1 MEPKERQLLSGNEAV
16 ALAALHMGVALG
28 TGYPG
33 TPSTEILERF
43 SSIGGKAQWAPNEK
57 VALEVGV
64 GTAWANA
71 RALVTMK
78 HVGVNVAADP
88 FFTMAYTGV
97 KGGLVL
103 VSADD
108 PGMASSQ
115 NEQDNRRYA
124 KAAGLVMLEPADAQ
138 ESYDMT
144 RLAFELS
151 EEYAIPVILRMTTR
165 VCHSKAIIH
174 AGLPAIPE
182 REAHFDRDATRY
194 VMVPGYARPA
204 HRRLRDKLKRIGQYS
219 EGAPINF
226 AVPGDK
232 SLGIVTSGV
241 CYLHVREAFPEA
253 SVFKVG
259 MSYPLPIE
267 KIREFA
273 GSVDRCL
280 VVEEGDPCLV
290 ESLRTEGILC
300 EGKDEMYR
308 FGELNVPRIRR
319 IVARDTSPEA
329 PAAKGKPPQ
338 LCQGCPHRMAFS
350 VLKKYDCIIMGDIGC
365 YTLSVMAPFESMD
378 SCLCMGASITA
389 GLGMRHAL
397 PDAEARRVVSIL
409 GDSTFM
415 HSGLTGLAEMVYN
428 PPKTGHI
435 VIILDNGTTAMTGM
449 QEHPGTG
456 RTLDHQATGKI
467 VFEEVA
473 RAMGVTNVVVTEGPP
488 DFDKAVREALSKEE
502 LTLIIMRRVCRLAET
517 KIAAYELAAGRCQ

>member
-1 MEPKERQLLSGNEAV
+1 MEPQERQLLSGNEAV

-43 SSIGGKAQWAPNEK
+43 SKLGGKAQWAPNEK

-64 GTAWANA
+64 GAAWANA

-124 KAAGLVMLEPADAQ
+124 KAAGLMMLEPADAQ
-138 ESYDMT
+138 EAYDMT
-144 RLAFELS
+144 RLGFELS
-151 EEYAIPVILRMTTR
+151 EQFELPVILRMTTR
-165 VCHSKAIIH
+165 VCHSKAIVCPGAPSL
-174 AGLPAIPE
+174 AG
-182 REAHFDRDATRY
+182 REPFFKKDAPSY

-204 HRRLRDKLKRIGQYS
+204 HRRLREKLKKIQ
-219 EGAPINF
+219 AWCDTAAINF

-232 SLGIVTSGV
+232 SLGIVTAGV
-241 CYLHVREAFPEA
+241 CYLHVREAAPNA

-259 MSYPLPIE
+259 MSYPYPTE
-267 KIREFA
+267 KIRAFA
-273 GSVDRCL
+273 KGVDRLL
-280 VVEEGDPCLV
+280 VVEEGDPYLV
-290 ESLRTEGILC
+290 ESLRTEGIEC

-308 FGELNVPRIRR
+308 FGELNVTRIRQ

-329 PAAKGKPPQ
+329 PPPKGKPPV
-338 LCQGCPHRMAFS
+338 LCKGCPHRMAFAAM
-350 VLKKYDCIIMGDIGC
+350 KKYDCIIEGDIGC
-365 YTLSVMAPFESMD
+365 YTLSVMAPFETMD
-378 SCLCMGASITA
+378 SCLCMGASITN
-389 GLGMRHAL
+389 GLGMRHVL
-397 PDAEARRVVSIL
+397 PDDHARRVVSVL

-456 RTLDHQATGKI
+456 RTLAHQATGKI

-473 RAMGVTNVVVTEGPP
+473 KAMGVKNVIVADGPP
-488 DFDKAVREALSKEE
+488 SFEKALKEALAKDE

-517 KIAAYELAAGRCQ
+517 KIKAFEEAAGRCK

>member
-1 MEPKERQLLSGNEAV
+1 MEPLERQLLSGNEAV
-16 ALAALHMGVALG
+16 ALAALHMGVGLG

-43 SSIGGKAQWAPNEK
+43 SKLGGRAQWAPNEK

-64 GTAWANA
+64 GAAWASA
-71 RALVTMK
+71 RSLVTMK

-103 VSADD
+103 ISADD

-124 KAAGLVMLEPADAQ
+124 KAAGLMMLEPADAQ
-138 ESYDMT
+138 EAYDMT
-144 RLAFELS
+144 RLGFELS
-151 EEYAIPVILRMTTR
+151 EKHALPVILRMTTR
-165 VCHSKAIIH
+165 VCHSKAIVR
-174 AGLPAIPE
+174 P
-182 REAHFDRDATRY
+182 REASLPDHPTHFEKNAPQY

-204 HRRLRDKLKRIGQYS
+204 HRRLREKLKNIQAWC
-219 EGAPINF
+219 EAADINF
-226 AVPGDK
+226 AVPGDT

-241 CYLHVREAFPEA
+241 CYLHVREAAPTA

-259 MSYPLPIE
+259 MSYPYPTE

-273 GSVDRCL
+273 KSVDRLL
-280 VVEEGDPCLV
+280 VVEEGDPYLV
-290 ESLRTEGILC
+290 ESLRTEGIAC

-308 FGELNVPRIRR
+308 FGELNVTRIQR
-319 IVARDTSPEA
+319 IMAKDNSPEG
-329 PAAKGKPPQ
+329 PPPKGKPPV
-338 LCQGCPHRMAFS
+338 LCKGCPHRMAFAAM
-350 VLKKYDCIIMGDIGC
+350 KKYDCMVMGDIGC
-365 YTLSVMAPFESMD
+365 YTLSVMAPFETMD

-389 GLGMRHAL
+389 GLGMRHVL
-397 PDAEARRVVSIL
+397 PDEQARRVVSVL

-456 RTLDHQATGKI
+456 RTLDHHATGKI

-473 RAMGVTNVVVTEGPP
+473 RTMGVTNVVVTDGPP
-488 DFDKAVREALSKEE
+488 SFEKALQEALAKDE

-517 KIAAYELAAGRCQ
+517 KIRAFEEAAGKCK